1 MRLTNNIKDLYDWDL
16 IDVNRL
22 IIQVLGAVSR
32 RLATEFLAVPQL
44 TFLGRCLRDDA

>member
-1 MRLTNNIKDLYDWDL
+1 MRLTNYIKDLYYWDL

-32 RLATEFLAVPQL
+32 RLTTEFLAFP
-44 TFLGRCLRDDA
+44 